1 MGRFWHP
8 QNRALPVGAS
18 GQRGTDREVQV
29 PSKGFPVGQPAPLFV
44 WKGTAGWQGQP
55 GARDMSPGPAAQVE
69 CPSWS
74 GRMEEMSAE
83 QACHVPAALRS
94 RPEMG
99 PGLFLGRV
107 PDAGH
112 GEQNPDVGP
121 CGRVSSTRLPRHT
134 PVVWGC
140 SVTQQRGGRS

>member
-1 MGRFWHP
+1 
-8 QNRALPVGAS
+8 
-18 GQRGTDREVQV
+18 
-29 PSKGFPVGQPAPLFV
+29 
-44 WKGTAGWQGQP
+44 
-55 GARDMSPGPAAQVE
+55 
-69 CPSWS
+69 
-74 GRMEEMSAE
+74 MSAE

-99 PGLFLGRV
+99 PGLVLGRV